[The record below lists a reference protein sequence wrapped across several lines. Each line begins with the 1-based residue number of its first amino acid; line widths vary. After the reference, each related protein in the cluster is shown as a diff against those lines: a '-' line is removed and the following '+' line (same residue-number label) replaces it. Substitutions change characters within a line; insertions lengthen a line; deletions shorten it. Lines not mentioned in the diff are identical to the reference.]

1 MFWEIKQMSLKNK
14 FKLSSVALASAMAM
28 GAMTVPSIASAE
40 VGYNAAVSSMYLWR
54 GQDVSNGAVV
64 SGGID
69 YSHDS
74 GVYVSGWASTGIVG
88 DTITA
93 DSDSGNGYEFDI
105 ILGYSGEVA
114 GVGYDISYWEIDYP
128 QTYTEAFNE
137 ASLGLSYA
145 DFSFSYTT
153 NTDSAVDYDY
163 MTVGYSYD
171 KFGITYGMSDAGA
184 GAEYTH
190 VDLSY
195 AATDALSFTLSK
207 ASDDGAGV
215 AEEMLIAVSYSLP
228 IGK

>member
-1 MFWEIKQMSLKNK
+1 MKLTNK

-28 GAMTVPSIASAE
+28 GTMAVPSMASAE

-54 GQDVSNGAVV
+54 GQDVSNGAVM

-74 GVYVSGWASTGIVG
+74 GFYASGWASTGIVG
-88 DTITA
+88 GAIVA
-93 DSDSGNGYEFDI
+93 ESDSGNGYELDI
-105 ILGYSGEVA
+105 ILGYAGEVA

-128 QTYTEAFNE
+128 QTFAEAFNE
-137 ASLGLSYA
+137 VSLGLSYE
-145 DFSFSYTT
+145 DFSVSYTT

-163 MTVGYSYD
+163 ITLGYSYD

-184 GAEYTH
+184 GSEYSH

-195 AATDALSFTLSK
+195 AATDALSFTLSNP
-207 ASDDGAGV
+207 SDDGAGV
-215 AEEMLIAVSYSLP
+215 AEEMLISVSYSLP